1 MKFLVGFCLRRPVA
15 VTAFAA
21 LLVILGLLA
30 YARLPVSLLPD
41 LRYPALVIWT
51 SWPDTPPEQVEKA
64 VTERLEAAVAG
75 TEGVVRVT
83 SRSRLGGSLVRLDF
97 GWNTDLDLAL
107 LDVRR
112 NMDRARGLLPQE
124 ASRPVALR
132 LDPGDRPI
140 MMIALRQSA
149 NMSASAW
156 ASTDA
161 PVDSLAREDLANLK
175 RIGRDVIAR
184 RLEQHRD
191 IARVRVTGGYE
202 RRIEIAPDPDKL
214 AIHRIGIDQI
224 AAALRAS
231 NVALSGGMLRQ
242 GPFRYAVEVSGEFRT
257 ASDVAAAVVSNENGI
272 PVRLRDVAEV
282 RESVEERRGL
292 VRLDGQEALLLL
304 VERRVEA
311 NTVRAAR
318 GAQAILE
325 ELEAEHPGVRL
336 DVVVDESVFIRQ
348 AIGSVTQAVLLGGL
362 LAMMVLFAFLR
373 RVRILLSVAAAVPLS
388 LCITFILFEIFD
400 VTFNLIS
407 LSGLALG
414 VGMLVDNA
422 IIVVENIS
430 RLREEGM
437 SPFEAARSGVLEVAG
452 AITAST
458 LTTIAVFIPIA
469 FVEGLPGRI
478 FRDQAAAVTCS
489 LLASLLVA
497 LAIAPLLA
505 MRGLRDETANRGK
518 NMSARPDNR
527 MIRVYERM
535 LAWSLRRRGL
545 VIGSCLSLLFV
556 SGWVTLNLPREVVPR
571 ADLGRTEM
579 RMQLPPDA
587 DLPLVS
593 MRSATLEANLF
604 DQGLA
609 RHVLADLGERDE
621 ARLDP
626 DPRRPYEGDLV
637 LVLEEG
643 VDASDVAEAVASTNL
658 PADMAVEAKP
668 VRTQLENIVAPDEAD
683 LLIDLVRERRAE
695 ADSLLD
701 RALIALQGRQELTNV
716 RLAHGEKIP
725 VYQLT
730 FRRDRL
736 ARFQVEPATIAT
748 YLEAAARGKRAS
760 ELRTVN
766 EEIPIVIR
774 ARGVDSIRRLLG
786 ERVPVLQGSMP
797 IGEFVAARLVELPS
811 TLVRIEQTPVAR
823 ILADVSPAADL
834 ASASD
839 AAAET
844 LAGALPPYARA
855 RIGGATEVF
864 RDGLYALGS
873 SLLLSLL
880 LVYLILAAQFESL
893 AQPLVILSAAPLA
906 VGGVACVIGLTGHTI
921 NLMSLTG
928 CVALLGIVVN
938 DAIVKVDFI
947 NRQRARGMPL
957 EAAVLAAGRN
967 RLRPILMTTITTIL
981 GLAPLTLG
989 LGEGAELR
997 APLAVAIVGGLASA
1011 TALTLFAVPVLYTLT
1026 VGRKQASNFPAASG

>member
-1 MKFLVGFCLRRPVA
+1 MKSLVGFCLRRPVA
-15 VTAFAA
+15 VTALAT
-21 LLVILGLLA
+21 LLAILGLVA

-51 SWPDTPPEQVEKA
+51 SYADVPPQQVEQA

-83 SRSRLGGSLVRLDF
+83 SRSRLGGSLIRLDF
-97 GWNTDLDLAL
+97 GWNANLDLAL

-112 NMDRARGLLPQE
+112 NLDRLGGLLPQE
-124 ASRPVALR
+124 ANRPVVLR

-140 MMIALRQSA
+140 MMIALRQTA
-149 NMSASAW
+149 NTPDPSYAPP
-156 ASTDA
+156 DA
-161 PVDSLAREDLANLK
+161 PADSLVREDLVGLK

-184 RLEQHRD
+184 RMEQHRD

-202 RRIEIAPDPDKL
+202 QRIEIAPDAGKL

-224 AAALRAS
+224 STALRAS
-231 NVALSGGMLRQ
+231 NVALSGGMIRQ

-257 ASDVAAAVVSNENGI
+257 ASDIAATVVANEGGI
-272 PVRLRDVAEV
+272 PIRLRDVAMV

-292 VRLDGQEALLLL
+292 VRLDGEEALLLL
-304 VERRVEA
+304 VERKAEA

-318 GAQAILE
+318 GAQIILE
-325 ELEAEHPGVRL
+325 ELEAEISGVRL

-348 AIGSVTQAVLLGGL
+348 AIGSVTQAVLIGAL

-373 RVRILLSVAAAVPLS
+373 RMRILMAVAVAVPLS
-388 LCITFILFEIFD
+388 LCITVILFELFD

-437 SPFEAARSGVLEVAG
+437 PPFEATRSGVLEVAG

-469 FVEGLPGRI
+469 FVEGLPGYL
-478 FRDQAAAVTCS
+478 FRDQAVAVTCS

-497 LAIAPLLA
+497 LTVVPLLA
-505 MRGLRDETANRGK
+505 MRGMCDDTRNHQK
-518 NMSARPDNR
+518 NAPARLAYG
-527 MIRVYERM
+527 ITSVYERM
-535 LAWSLRRRGL
+535 LTASLRRRSA
-545 VIGSCLSLLFV
+545 VIGACLLLLFV
-556 SGWVTLNLPREVVPR
+556 SAWVALHLPREVVPR
-571 ADLGRTEM
+571 TNQGRMEV
-579 RMQLPPDA
+579 RMKLPPDA

-593 MRSATLEANLF
+593 MRSAGLETHVF
-604 DQGLA
+604 EQGLV
-609 RHVLADLGERDE
+609 RHILADLGERDE
-621 ARLDP
+621 ARLDL
-626 DPRRPYEGDLV
+626 DPRYPYESDLI
-637 LVLEEG
+637 LVLEED
-643 VDASDVAEAVASTNL
+643 VAPSDVTAMIASASL
-658 PADMAVEAKP
+658 PTDMRVEAKP
-668 VRTQLENIVAPDEAD
+668 VRTQLETIVAPDEAD
-683 LLIDLVRERRAE
+683 LLIDLVSERRSEAE
-695 ADSLLD
+695 TL
-701 RALIALQGRQELTNV
+701 LQGALNALEGRTELINV
-716 RLAHGEKIP
+716 RPAHGEKIP

-730 FRRDRL
+730 FRRDNL
-736 ARFQVEPATIAT
+736 ARFQVEPATVAAH
-748 YLEAAARGKRAS
+748 LEAAARGRRAS

-774 ARGVDSIRRLLG
+774 AQGINSIQRLLA
-786 ERVPVLQGSMP
+786 ERIPVPRGSIP
-797 IGEFVAARLVELPS
+797 LVEFVTAQLVELPS
-811 TLVRIEQTPVAR
+811 TLVRIEQTPVVR
-823 ILADVSPAADL
+823 IIADVSPSADL
-834 ASASD
+834 ASANEAVSK
-839 AAAET
+839 T
-844 LAGALPPYARA
+844 LSAALPPYAQVRV
-855 RIGGATEVF
+855 GGATEAF

-893 AQPLVILSAAPLA
+893 VQPLVILSTVPLA
-906 VGGVACVIGLTGHTI
+906 IAGVACVIGLTGHTI

-928 CVALLGIVVN
+928 CVVLVGIVVN

-947 NRQRARGMPL
+947 NRQRAQGMLLAP
-957 EAAVLAAGRN
+957 AVLAAGRH

-981 GLAPLTLG
+981 GLAPLALG

-997 APLAVAIVGGLASA
+997 APLAVVIVGGLASA
-1011 TALTLFAVPVLYTLT
+1011 TALTLFAVPILYTFT
-1026 VGRKQASNFPAASG
+1026 VREKQGATRQHTL

>member
-1 MKFLVGFCLRRPVA
+1 MKSLVGFCLRRPIA
-15 VTAFAA
+15 VTAFAT
-21 LLVILGLLA
+21 LLVVLGLVA

-51 SWPDTPPEQVEKA
+51 SYPDVPPDQVEQA

-83 SRSRLGGSLVRLDF
+83 SRSRLGGSLIRLDF
-97 GWNTDLDLAL
+97 GWNVDLDMAL

-112 NMDRARGLLPQE
+112 NMDRLWSVLPQE
-124 ASRPVALR
+124 ASRPVVLR

-140 MMIALRQSA
+140 MMIALRQTA
-149 NMSASAW
+149 NGPDRIYQSPE
-156 ASTDA
+156 A
-161 PVDSLAREDLANLK
+161 PADSLARQDLVGLK
-175 RIGRDVIAR
+175 RVGRDVIAR

-202 RRIEIAPDPDKL
+202 RRIEIAPDAGKL
-214 AIHRIGIDQI
+214 AIHRIGIDRI
-224 AAALRAS
+224 GAALRAS
-231 NVALSGGMLRQ
+231 NVALSGGMIRH

-257 ASDVAAAVVSNENGI
+257 ANDVAATVVTNEGGI
-272 PVRLRDVAEV
+272 PVRLRDVAVV

-292 VRLDGQEALLLL
+292 VRLDGEEALLLL

-318 GAQAILE
+318 EARVILE
-325 ELEAEHPGVRL
+325 ELEAELPGAQL

-373 RVRILLSVAAAVPLS
+373 RVRILLAVAVAVPLS
-388 LCITFILFEIFD
+388 LCITLILFELFD

-437 SPFEAARSGVLEVAG
+437 PPFEAARSGVIEVAG

-458 LTTIAVFIPIA
+458 LTTIAVFIPIT
-469 FVEGLPGRI
+469 FVEGLPGRL
-478 FRDQAAAVTCS
+478 FRDQAVAVTCS
-489 LLASLLVA
+489 LAASLLVA
-497 LAIAPLLA
+497 LTVVPLLA
-505 MRGLRDETANRGK
+505 VRGVRDEVERGEKDAPTRFGNRIT
-518 NMSARPDNR
+518 S
-527 MIRVYERM
+527 IYERA
-535 LAWSLRRRGL
+535 LATSLRHRGA
-545 VIGSCLSLLFV
+545 VIGTCLLLLFV
-556 SGWVTLNLPREVVPR
+556 SAWVTLNLPREVVPR
-571 ADLGRTEM
+571 TNQGRTELHM
-579 RMQLPPDA
+579 KLPSDA

-593 MRSATLEANLF
+593 MRSAALETNLF
-604 DQGLA
+604 DRGLM

-621 ARLDP
+621 ARLDL
-626 DPRRPYEGDLV
+626 DPRLPYEGDLI
-637 LVLEEG
+637 LVLEKG
-643 VDASDVAEAVASTNL
+643 IDVDDVAEAVASTGL
-658 PADMAVEAKP
+658 AADMGVEVKP
-668 VRTQLENIVAPDEAD
+668 VRTQLETIVAPDEAD
-683 LLIDLVRERRAE
+683 LLIDLVSERRVE
-695 ADSLLD
+695 ADSMLHL
-701 RALIALQGRQELTNV
+701 ALSALQSRSELANV
-716 RLAHGEKIP
+716 RQAHGEKIP

-730 FRRDRL
+730 FRRDNL

-748 YLEAAARGKRAS
+748 YLEAAGRGRRAS

-774 ARGVDSIRRLLG
+774 AYGIDSIQRLLA
-786 ERVPVLQGSMP
+786 EHVPTPRGLMP

-811 TLVRIEQTPVAR
+811 TLVRIEQTPVVR
-823 ILADVSPAADL
+823 IIADVSPIADL
-834 ASASD
+834 ASASE
-839 AAAET
+839 AVVET
-844 LAGALPPYARA
+844 LTGALPPYVRV
-855 RIGGATEVF
+855 RVGGATEAF

-893 AQPLVILSAAPLA
+893 VQPLVILSTLPLA
-906 VGGVACVIGLTGHTI
+906 VAGVACVVGLTGHTI

-928 CVALLGIVVN
+928 CVVLVGIVVN

-947 NRQRARGMPL
+947 NQQRSRGMPL
-957 EAAVLAAGRN
+957 EPAVLAAGRN

-981 GLAPLTLG
+981 GLTPLALG

-997 APLAVAIVGGLASA
+997 APLAIAIIGGLASA
-1011 TALTLFAVPVLYTLT
+1011 TVLTLFVVPVLYTLT
-1026 VGRKQASNFPAASG
+1026 VGRKQDSVLSDSL